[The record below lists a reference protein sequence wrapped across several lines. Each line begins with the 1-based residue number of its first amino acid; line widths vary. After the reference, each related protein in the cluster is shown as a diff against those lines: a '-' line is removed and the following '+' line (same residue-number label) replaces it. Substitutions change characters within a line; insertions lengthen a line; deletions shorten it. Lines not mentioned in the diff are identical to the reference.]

1 MLSASVTHLTAIIT
15 CARCYSNM
23 DCITKVA
30 LKKSLD
36 MFKIPFW
43 SSTVE
48 KGNQA
53 HKGPQSAA
61 VVMSIP

>member
-1 MLSASVTHLTAIIT
+1 
-15 CARCYSNM
+15 M

-53 HKGPQSAA
+53 HKGPQRAA
-61 VVMSIP
+61 VVMSIPWGQGVLTQFIYLYV